1 MTAMRLE
8 GEFSSSR
15 DGESE
20 PRVRVLPRDEARE
33 HLLTAADILA
43 KVLDTSIGI
52 PGTSWSI
59 GLDPLLGL
67 IPGIGDVIA
76 NLIGTV
82 ILGIATRLQIP
93 RIVLTRM
100 SLNLLINGTVGA
112 VPIIGDL
119 FSVWFRSHARNAALL
134 REAAMKPDRETHADW
149 FYVGGII
156 GGTVGLLLLTIAFI
170 IWLVYKLWTVVTV

>member
-1 MTAMRLE
+1 MEVSSVRNTELE
-8 GEFSSSR
+8 S
-15 DGESE
+15 
-20 PRVRVLPRDEARE
+20 RVRVLPRDEGQE
-33 HLLTAADILA
+33 YLLAIADILA
-43 KVLDTSIGI
+43 KVLDTSIRI

-112 VPIIGDL
+112 VPIVGDL

-134 REAAMKPDRETHADW
+134 REAALKPDRETHADW
-149 FYVGGII
+149 FYVAGII
-156 GGTVGLLLLTIAFI
+156 GGTVALLLLTIAFV
-170 IWLVYKLWTVVTV
+170 IWSVIKLWMMIVL

>member
-1 MTAMRLE
+1 MDMSHQST
-8 GEFSSSR
+8 STSR
-15 DGESE
+15 RQSTS
-20 PRVRVLPRDEARE
+20 RVEVLPRDGARK
-33 HLLTAADILA
+33 HLLAIADMLA
-43 KVLDTSIGI
+43 EVLDTTVKI
-52 PGTSWSI
+52 PGTSWYI

-82 ILGIATRLQIP
+82 ILGIATRLQLP
-93 RIVLTRM
+93 RIVLARM

-112 VPIIGDL
+112 VPIVGDL

-134 REAAMKPDRETHADW
+134 QEAAMKPDRETRTDW

-156 GGTVGLLLLTIAFI
+156 GVTVALLLATIALVV
-170 IWLVYKLWTVVTV
+170 WLVVKLWSMVLGG

>member
-1 MTAMRLE
+1 MDSQPYP
-8 GEFSSSR
+8 SSVG
-15 DGESE
+15 DTESE
-20 PRVRVLPRDEARE
+20 PRVTVLPRDETRE

-43 KVLDTSIGI
+43 KVLDTTIKI
-52 PGTSWSI
+52 PGTSIYI

-82 ILGIATRLQIP
+82 ILGIATRLQLP
-93 RIVLTRM
+93 RIVLARM

-112 VPIIGDL
+112 VPIAGDL

-134 REAAMKPDRETHADW
+134 REAAMKPDRETTVDW
-149 FYVGGII
+149 LYVGGII
-156 GGTVGLLLLTIAFI
+156 GGTVGLLLFTIAFVM
-170 IWLVYKLWTVVTV
+170 WLVYKLWSVIQA

>member
-1 MTAMRLE
+1 MTSHRQ
-8 GEFSSSR
+8 SSSPI
-15 DGESE
+15 E
-20 PRVRVLPRDEARE
+20 VLPRDEGRE
-33 HLLTAADILA
+33 HLLAIADILA
-43 KVLDTSIGI
+43 KVLDTSIRV

-82 ILGIATRLQIP
+82 ILGIATCLQVP

-112 VPIIGDL
+112 VPIVGDL

-134 REAAMKPDRETHADW
+134 REAALKPDRETHADW
-149 FYVGGII
+149 FYVAGII
-156 GGTVGLLLLTIAFI
+156 GGTVALLLLTIAFV
-170 IWLVYKLWTVVTV
+170 IWSVIKLWTVVAV